1 MPWQPKQLTVSWG
14 ASSTALLT
22 QSREVIVP
30 LYSAP
35 VQPDLKY
42 CVQLW
47 APQYRKD
54 IKLLE
59 GVQRSVTKMVKGL
72 KGVAEVT

>member
-1 MPWQPKQLTVSWG
+1 MGCIKHSITS
-14 ASSTALLT
+14 

-30 LYSAP
+30 LYTAP
-35 VQPDLKY
+35 VWPHVKY

-47 APQYRKD
+47 APQYKD

-59 GVQRSVTKMVKGL
+59 YFHRRAIKTYKEQLRSLGL
-72 KGVAEVT
+72 FSLEKVEG